1 MKNNKEDIDN
11 YYKANYK
18 LGKQSFF
25 HINIPFNKKPTI
37 PLIRADTTKSHLLL
51 GVSSTVLTKSVYEL
65 ATSVKAMQKDLTEI
79 TERIRT
85 VEETPKRR
93 WDLVVSAL
101 ISGIVGF
108 LLKGM
113 FM

>member
-1 MKNNKEDIDN
+1 MNENDIILM
-11 YYKANYK
+11 
-18 LGKQSFF
+18 LGELESS
-25 HINIPFNKKPTI
+25 
-37 PLIRADTTKSHLLL
+37 TKSAHKRID
-51 GVSSTVLTKSVYEL
+51 SIEVLTKSVYEL